1 MNDGKEEMENV
12 GSGEKEDQP
21 CSEATM
27 GSISQGQQFGGGKT
41 WATSGCGVG
50 QQSVHEHDG
59 PGIRGCEAADGRG
72 LEGGQENAAVAIV
85 ASGWPTLP
93 EAIRAGIVAMVKAPR

>member
-72 LEGGQENAAVAIV
+72 LEGGQEDAAVAV
-85 ASGWPTLP
+85 AIPDVGTNAKRESEVGH
-93 EAIRAGIVAMVKAPR
+93 ADCG

>member
-27 GSISQGQQFGGGKT
+27 GSISQGQQLGGGQD
-41 WATSGCGVG
+41 VG
-50 QQSVHEHDG
+50 DLG
-59 PGIRGCEAADGRG
+59 LRRRPTIR
-72 LEGGQENAAVAIV
+72 
-85 ASGWPTLP
+85 T
-93 EAIRAGIVAMVKAPR
+93 